1 MIVRPHP
8 NLLNVLLALKGSI
21 ARRIALRA
29 VMVTSLAAV
38 IVLIESLHPDYFAKV
53 SATPF
58 TLLGLSLSIF
68 MSFRNNACYDRW
80 YEARKAWGE
89 VITET
94 RSIIRETQGIKDH
107 ALRGSILRDLGGF
120 AHALNA
126 TLRHQDV
133 QEAAQPWLSH
143 MPPADSANFC
153 DRVLR
158 EVGRQCSQA
167 SETGQINEW
176 RYTLLAGHLSTLSR
190 VVTTCDRIKHTPLP
204 FPYTLLLHR
213 TIYLFCILL
222 PFAMAEPLGW
232 MTPLFMAI
240 VSYTFFGLD
249 AIGNELEDPFGYD
262 ENDLPLDALVRIVE
276 RDVLDALGVRPLPPL
291 LEPVDFVLT

>member
-21 ARRIALRA
+21 ARRIATR
-29 VMVTSLAAV
+29 SLAVTLLAAL
-38 IVLIESLHPDYFAKV
+38 IVLIENLHPEYFSKV
-53 SATPF
+53 SAVPF

-80 YEARKAWGE
+80 YEARKAWGD
-89 VITET
+89 VITEI
-94 RSIIRETQGIKDH
+94 RSIIRETQVIKDVSV
-107 ALRGSILRDLGGF
+107 RSPILRDLCGF

-126 TLRHQDV
+126 TLRREDV
-133 QEAAQPWLSH
+133 RKVAQPWLSRV
-143 MPPADSANFC
+143 PSEEGANFC

-158 EVGRQCSQA
+158 EIGLQCSNA
-167 SETGQINEW
+167 SGSGQINEW
-176 RYTLLAGHLSTLSR
+176 RYTLLANHLSVIGR
-190 VVTTCDRIKHTPLP
+190 AVTACERIKGTPLP

-222 PFAMAEPLGW
+222 PFVMAEPLGW
-232 MTPLFMAI
+232 VTPLFMAI

-249 AIGNELEDPFGYD
+249 AIGNELEDPFGFD
-262 ENDLPLDALVRIVE
+262 ENDLPLDALVRVIE
-276 RDVLDALGVRPLPPL
+276 RDILDALGETPLPPL